1 MVLRRRRSEKGYTQ
15 RSPNRQWIGYRTD
28 ENSAG
33 RVSCTLLASI
43 GVPLLLNALT
53 GKGLQADSTG
63 SANTMSVY
71 VPDTTNG
78 HGIINQYPYMSPPF
92 FETWNNPVGAGVK
105 KKKKGKGI
113 TARQKQPI
121 QFNSSS
127 RNNTIR
133 LIKKTIVKYGLIAL
147 GQTTGNKI

>member
-1 MVLRRRRSEKGYTQ
+1 MLSSYCPQVRKRIYSTLSKQTVDWLSDRRELSRAGFFYSTSEYRS
-15 RSPNRQWIGYRTD
+15 
-28 ENSAG
+28 
-33 RVSCTLLASI
+33 
-43 GVPLLLNALT
+43 PLLLNALT

-78 HGIINQYPYMSPPF
+78 HGMINPYPYTSPPF
-92 FETWNNPVGAGVK
+92 FETWNNPVE
-105 KKKKGKGI
+105 KKKGKGI

-133 LIKKTIVKYGLIAL
+133 LIKKKHCQIWSYC
-147 GQTTGNKI
+147 TGSNNWE